1 MSEVHGR
8 STDVAV
14 EHAPELVANRS
25 GAPETRAAKTSAGHP
40 VQTHGLLHSLEW
52 LLCILVVVLFV
63 ITFTVQPFR
72 IPSDSMEPTLMVGDF
87 LLLAKQ
93 DFPALRSVPIFHA
106 AAIKR
111 GDVVVFHYPLDPSVY
126 LVKRVIGMPGDHLK
140 LRNNR
145 VFIDGH
151 PLQESYAV
159 YKPEPP
165 DSFRD
170 SFPRLQSP
178 DPSVDSN
185 WWILMKSLVNRGELT
200 VPPGQYFVL
209 GDNRN
214 DSEDSRYWGFVP
226 AAAIVGRP
234 LLIYFSLNQEVRDDE
249 SLASSG
255 SAAKTRLGTPRKDS
269 RWAALAHFARWDRT
283 FRVVH

>member
-25 GAPETRAAKTSAGHP
+25 GVPDTRAAKASLAHSA
-40 VQTHGLLHSLEW
+40 QTHGLLHSLEW

-93 DFPALRSVPIFHA
+93 DFPALRSVPIFPA

-255 SAAKTRLGTPRKDS
+255 SAAKTRPGTARNDS
-269 RWAALAHFARWDRT
+269 RWAALADFARWDRT